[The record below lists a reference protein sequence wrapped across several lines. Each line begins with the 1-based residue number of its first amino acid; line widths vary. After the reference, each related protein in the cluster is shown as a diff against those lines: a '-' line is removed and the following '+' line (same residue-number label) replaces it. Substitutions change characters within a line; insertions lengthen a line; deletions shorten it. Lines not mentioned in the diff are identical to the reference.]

1 MRKLVVLSVA
11 LIAVLLW
18 SLPAEA
24 AQAGPGGTGGGSVS
38 PSSVP
43 RSYVPPVVEE
53 HGRVR
58 VSLVGLLH
66 TGKQDS
72 GWRFSGQTLRDLVIV
87 VEYRDLPAGP
97 HTQRLKLFAPD
108 GALYQ
113 QFTTEFAANDHSA
126 RGQSRRG
133 AGWQPVETRLPVGGT
148 WITQYSLYG
157 TWRVEVYLDQART
170 PVVHRNL
177 VLGW

>member
-1 MRKLVVLSVA
+1 MGKRVVLMVA
-11 LIAVLLW
+11 LLAI
-18 SLPAEA
+18 SLAGPPAEA
-24 AQAGPGGTGGGSVS
+24 AQAGPGRTGGGSVS

-72 GWRFSGQTLRDLVIV
+72 GWRFSGRTLRDLLIV

-97 HTQRLKLFAPD
+97 HTQRLKLYAPD

-113 QFTTEFAANDHSA
+113 QFTTEFAAEPPT
-126 RGQSRRG
+126 RGKGHPASR
-133 AGWQPVETRLPVGGT
+133 WEPVEVRLPVGGT
-148 WITQYSLYG
+148 WITKYSLYG
-157 TWRVEVYLDQART
+157 TWRVEVYLDQEQVPAT
-170 PVVHRNL
+170 KDQSFHL
-177 VLGW
+177 AK